1 MYNLQKEKILEEL
14 NIRFKIP
21 KVCSGMTSNCLSIG
35 KLLYSKIVDRVVIA
49 STTRS
54 AEITKLLENIYRS
67 VNIGMIN
74 EFKIIC
80 DKMKINIFEI
90 INNAATKPFGFT
102 KFLPGPGIGGH
113 CIPIDPYYLS
123 WASKKLIYT

>member
-1 MYNLQKEKILEEL
+1 MIVGKDFFVIHSPEREDPGRTKHP
-14 NIRFKIP
+14 FHKIP

-102 KFLPGPGIGGH
+102 KFLP
-113 CIPIDPYYLS
+113 DQE
-123 WASKKLIYT
+123 